1 MTVTHGMIRLGL
13 GLVTAAAF
21 GTIAGCAKHADF
33 VELRDHL
40 ATVAKSQDQDQR
52 RLDALQRRMDSLER
66 VKDAE
71 PSKAKLDDLSARMQK
86 LEAGCPNSMTRWSH
100 PRCPSSTRWRQIP
113 RNRRSRKNREG
124 LSP

>member
-40 ATVAKSQDQDQR
+40 ATVAKSQDQDQK

-66 VKDAE
+66 VKDVE

-86 LEAGCPNSMTRWSH
+86 LEAR
-100 PRCPSSTRWRQIP
+100 
-113 RNRRSRKNREG
+113 
-124 LSP
+124 LSKFDDSVVGIHDAQA